1 MSPNTQIPQ
10 KGNKKIN
17 KGLREDLKV
26 FSKKDGGYTP
36 LLEKIC
42 GKNKKLGED
51 VWPPKKKFVT
61 PKPLREKDNSLKGD
75 VIISRVFV

>member
-1 MSPNTQIPQ
+1 VSPNTQIPQ

-51 VWPPKKKFVT
+51 V
-61 PKPLREKDNSLKGD
+61 
-75 VIISRVFV
+75 